1 MKLECLIKSVPL
13 APRPSVLLSQSL
25 TTPGPGPWW
34 SYLSGASN
42 SVLSA
47 SPVKQSKI
55 RGEILILKVE

>member
-34 SYLSGASN
+34 SYLSGATN
-42 SVLSA
+42 SA
-47 SPVKQSKI
+47 SVKQSKI
-55 RGEILILKVE
+55 RGEILIKS